1 MGAMRD
7 PESDTV
13 VDITRLLRD
22 ERDGR
27 GGRGENQSPAS
38 SSRDAP
44 KTDGIRAKVRSFA
57 KKLLERKE
65 NEIADQIVGDHL
77 LIDGI
82 NYEDDLLDQKRAE
95 NLYKSLRGALEYYRQ
110 QPQNLAVYKRIHR
123 ETGFFSLLALY
134 VELTANAAN
143 KPGFQYLTPEQI
155 QFFKQVH
162 AKIPALMEITKHM
175 EYLHHVSLAKQKAI
189 QRQSAADL
197 RTRVTGRTGPVP
209 AEQSMPDP
217 FIDVLLDVL
226 HKLQKEEKKPLSQ
239 HANIAGA
246 IGRLTEAVRQHSVG
260 LNIVQRAIEIACP
273 DFAFENPASI
283 AMLLIR
289 GVENELQ
296 P

>member
-1 MGAMRD
+1 MRD

-143 KPGFQYLTPEQI
+143 KPGFQYLTPGQI
-155 QFFKQVH
+155 QFLKQVH
-162 AKIPALMEITKHM
+162 AKIPTLQEITKHM
-175 EYLHHVSLAKQKAI
+175 EYLHHVALAK

-226 HKLQKEEKKPLSQ
+226 HKLQEEEKKPLSQ
-239 HANIAGA
+239 H
-246 IGRLTEAVRQHSVG
+246 T
-260 LNIVQRAIEIACP
+260 
-273 DFAFENPASI
+273 
-283 AMLLIR
+283 
-289 GVENELQ
+289 
-296 P
+296 